1 MIKVYLRGPLLTQ
14 SGYGHHAR
22 TVYRALKSRPDL
34 FDIHLQPIPWGATS
48 WLWKDDDER
57 REFDQLLNK
66 TIAYINSNG
75 KFDVSI
81 QVTIPNE
88 WEKLAPINIGVTAG
102 IETNKIAHQW
112 IEKSFLMDKV
122 LTISEHAKK
131 SFVETVYDATNQQT
145 GQQVKLKCTVP
156 VDYVS
161 YPVKTYEPSE
171 LDLNLTTKFNFLTVA
186 QLSPRKNADQLIRC
200 FVETFKDNEDV
211 GLVIKGNM
219 AKNSLIDR
227 ENTLRGFKNLL
238 AKYGDRK
245 CKVYLLHGHLDD
257 NQMASLYTNPK
268 IKAFVSATHGEGFG
282 LPIFESAYYGLPV
295 IATDWSGHLDFLY
308 KPQKQK
314 NGKIKQKHM
323 FSKISYTL
331 QNIAPE
337 NVWPGVLNAD
347 QMWAY
352 PEEGSIKMNL
362 QEVYKDHG
370 RFKKRAKD
378 LQKWVCEEFNEEKQN
393 AQYVDHFQ
401 EFFAQQIKQEMEE
414 RSEFEDV
421 LSKVIEYE

>member
-48 WLWKDDDER
+48 WLWKDNDER

-88 WEKLAPINIGVTAG
+88 WEKLAPVNIGVTAG
-102 IETNKIAHQW
+102 IETNKIAYQW
-112 IEKSFLMDKV
+112 IEKSFLMDKI
-122 LTISEHAKK
+122 LTISEHTKK

-145 GQQVKLKCTVP
+145 GEHVKLKCNVP
-156 VDYVS
+156 VEYVS
-161 YPVKTYEPSE
+161 YPVKAYEPSE

-219 AKNSLIDR
+219 AKHSLIDR

-238 AKYGDRK
+238 TKYGDRK

-337 NVWPGVLNAD
+337 TVWPGVLNAD

-401 EFFAQQIKQEMEE
+401 ELFAQQIKQEMEE
-414 RSEFEDV
+414 LSEFEDV